1 MDREEFPPEMVLIF
15 QNRVTCSFPTPDS
28 VSSVPPSTVLL
39 CSSGLSPVGK
49 EEFIPRTL
57 STTSNLKCKHSYQVF
72 IRISG
77 GTTISI

>member
-1 MDREEFPPEMVLIF
+1 MDREEFPPLMVLIF
-15 QNRVTCSFPTPDS
+15 QNQVTCSFPTPDS

-39 CSSGLSPVGK
+39 CSSGLSPAGK
-49 EEFIPRTL
+49 EEFIPRQL
-57 STTSNLKCKHSYQVF
+57 STESNLNIKHSYQVL